1 MLLQEIYNTEKHAH
15 LAIGVFEYFEGYY
28 VFRSPKFPSYWM
40 GNGIEIQDSTNR
52 SFEDWQALSEQHF
65 DPKIFQHRTF
75 TFLKNPDLEF
85 LKEPA
90 KTAGY
95 DAIDTPLMF
104 ASKIPNLPPLA
115 DDWRIR
121 RIQTSE
127 DFDRF
132 RLYKTFTNP
141 DNEWFAK
148 EGFDKSRVKDRFLNT
163 HWYSITP
170 KDSSEILAA
179 MGIFQYKNV
188 ARLQEV
194 DTHPDYRRR
203 GFASQL
209 LRHVLEVAIR
219 DWGCKGVVLF
229 SEAEDP
235 AVGLYHK
242 VGFETVGY
250 QVELLKVP
258 K

>member
-1 MLLQEIYNTEKHAH
+1 MLLQQIYDTEKHAH
-15 LAIGVFEYFEGYY
+15 RAIGIFENFEGYQVY
-28 VFRSPKFPSYWM
+28 RSPKFPSFWL
-40 GNGIEIQDSTNR
+40 GNGIEIQDSTQR
-52 SFEDWQALSEQHF
+52 SFADWEQISEQHF
-65 DPKIFQHRTF
+65 DSNIYKHRTF
-75 TFLKNPDLEF
+75 TFLQNPDLTF

-90 KTAGY
+90 KKAGY
-95 DAIDTPLMF
+95 EVLDTPLMF
-104 ASKIPNLPPLA
+104 ASRIPDLPPLA
-115 DDWRIR
+115 DDWQIR

-132 RLYKTFTNP
+132 RNFKTITNP
-141 DNEWFAK
+141 ENEWFAN
-148 EGFDKSRVKDRFLNT
+148 EGFDKSRVKDAFLKT
-163 HWYSITP
+163 QWYCITA
-170 KDSSEILAA
+170 KGELEILAA
-179 MGIFQYKNV
+179 MGIFPFKNV

-194 DTHPDYRRR
+194 DTHPEYRRR

-209 LRHVLEVAIR
+209 LRHVLKVAIE
-219 DWGCKGVVLF
+219 DWGKTGVVLF

-250 QVELLKVP
+250 QVQLLRTP